1 MREAQILATMQG
13 NVAIITLNDPAS
25 LNAVSVPMVAQMN
38 AALDALL
45 PEARA
50 LILTGAGRGFC
61 SGANMAGGPVPFAG
75 KPVPDME
82 ILDAGETLKAHY
94 NPFVSRLRDLPIPF
108 ITAVHGAAAGI
119 GCSFALL
126 GDIVIAAD
134 DAYFLQAF
142 RRIGLVPDGGST
154 YMLTRAIGRARA
166 MEMMLLGEKIPAA
179 QALQWGLIN
188 RVVPADRLMAEA
200 TALAQSLAQGPTQ
213 TLRLIR
219 RAAWAAMDL
228 DWEQS
233 LQLER
238 DNQAQAGRSDDF
250 KEGVSAFLAKRPARF
265 AGS

>member
-1 MREAQILATMQG
+1 MSDAQILSTMQN

-45 PEARA
+45 PQARA

-61 SGANMAGGPVPFAG
+61 SGANMAGGPVQ
-75 KPVPDME
+75 DSE
-82 ILDAGETLKAHY
+82 TLDAGIALEAHY

-108 ITAVHGAAAGI
+108 VTAVHGPAAGI

-126 GDIVIAAD
+126 GDIVIATD

-142 RRIGLVPDGGST
+142 CRIGLVPDGGST
-154 YMLTRAIGRARA
+154 YMLARAIGRARA

-188 RVVPADRLMAEA
+188 RVVPAGQLMVEA
-200 TALAQSLAQGPTQ
+200 TALAQKLAQGPTQ

-219 RAAWAAMDL
+219 QAAWAALDL
-228 DWEQS
+228 DWQQTLE
-233 LQLER
+233 LER

-250 KEGVSAFLAKRPARF
+250 KEGVAAFLAKRPARF
-265 AGS
+265 AGA